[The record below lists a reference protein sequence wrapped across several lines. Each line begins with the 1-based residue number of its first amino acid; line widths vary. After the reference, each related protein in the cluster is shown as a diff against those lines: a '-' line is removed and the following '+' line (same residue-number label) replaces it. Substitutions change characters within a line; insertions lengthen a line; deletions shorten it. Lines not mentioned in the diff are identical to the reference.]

1 MEHHWHH
8 WRHRG
13 GAAIHSPP
21 RRVHGVEP
29 PTEHSWSVLASPRGR
44 AILGD
49 PPDSQLRGRLVVP
62 PARADIAVIGGG
74 LAAII
79 LGARLS
85 QLGMLDQTV
94 LLDPRPVLGAR
105 FFERLDRIQQP
116 ILRTPYG
123 HHLAPAGGRCPDLL
137 EFAQAVADCLTP
149 PEREQIRL
157 AREGRPSLVPVDVF
171 QAHTRRIVDAYSL
184 PPVHHRGLVR
194 SVRPRRGQFL
204 LELASGRLLARN
216 VIFATGEEPRRLE
229 GARSILRAA
238 WRFSTA
244 ILDDPDGDR
253 DEGEVAVIG
262 GGLTAAAIA
271 VATARHGGHVSWVVR
286 NQERFARLDAKEEYF
301 RTEGVARFTALDL
314 RGRTRALF
322 VERRASVIPEF
333 QPLLAALE
341 HEGKLTIHRHRVIT
355 DAREQDAGLRL
366 RLSDGTTIDAARV
379 VSAIGMR
386 TCLAPS
392 LSPSRCCR
400 WTAHLPHL
408 HDDTLEVVGVPGAF
422 VIGASAQLSMGPAA
436 RAIQGMRMA
445 ADRILPHL
453 TGRL

>member
-1 MEHHWHH
+1 MSLA
-8 WRHRG
+8 RHAGR
-13 GAAIHSPP
+13 AAIHSLSVPG
-21 RRVHGVEP
+21 RDVEP
-29 PTEHSWSVLASPRGR
+29 PPEHGWSVLVSPRGR
-44 AILGD
+44 AALGD
-49 PPDSQLRGRLVVP
+49 RPDSQLRGRLVVP

-85 QLGMLDQTV
+85 QFGLLDQTV

-116 ILRTPYG
+116 ILRTPYE
-123 HHLAPAGGRCPDLL
+123 HHLAPPGGGCPDLL
-137 EFAQAVADCLTP
+137 EFAEGVADCLTP

-157 AREGRPSLVPVDVF
+157 AREGKPSLVPTDVF
-171 QAHTRRIVDAYSL
+171 HAHVRRIVDAYSL
-184 PPVHHRGLVR
+184 PMAHHRDLVR
-194 SVRPRRGQFL
+194 SVHARRGRFL
-204 LELASGRLLARN
+204 LELSSGHLLARN

-229 GARSILRAA
+229 GARSVLRAA

-244 ILDDPDGDR
+244 LLKDPSGDR

-262 GGLTAAAIA
+262 GGLTAAAVV
-271 VATARHGGHVSWVVR
+271 VATARRGGHVSWVIR
-286 NQERFARLDAKEEYF
+286 NRERFARLDAREEYF
-301 RTEGVARFTALDL
+301 RTDGVVRFTHLDL
-314 RGRTRALF
+314 RGRTRTLF

-341 HEGKLTIHRHRVIT
+341 HDGRLTVHRHSLVT
-355 DAREQDAGLRL
+355 DAREQGALLRL
-366 RLSDGTTIDAARV
+366 RLADGTNIDAARV

-392 LSPSRCCR
+392 LSPSRRCR
-400 WTAHLPHL
+400 WTAQLPHL
-408 HDDTLEVVGVPGAF
+408 DDDTLEVVGVPGAF

-445 ADRILPHL
+445 TDRILPHL
-453 TGRL
+453 IGRV